1 MDGTG
6 MRRLA
11 AGTLSLLAFLAV
23 WKLLTVVTGTPDYI
37 LPAPEV
43 VAETADRGWALL
55 QTHGCHTCHT
65 IPGVPEANA
74 LVGPPLTAWRDRQYI
89 AGSLPNNA
97 ENLVLWLMEPQ
108 TIEPGTAM
116 PDMAV
121 TDQDARDMGAYLF
134 TLERDDD

>member
-1 MDGTG
+1 MSMDVSRKLCLLLAGLLACT
-6 MRRLA
+6 LA
-11 AGTLSLLAFLAV
+11 ACQAEASPIGTRLDDTRFV
-23 WKLLTVVTGTPDYI
+23 PGGD
-37 LPAPEV
+37 
-43 VAETADRGWALL
+43 ADRGWELL
-55 QTHGCHTCHT
+55 QAYGCHTCHT
-65 IPGVPEANA
+65 IPGVPGANA
-74 LVGPPLTAWRDRQYI
+74 LVGPPLTAWRDRQFI

-121 TDQDARDMGAYLF
+121 TDQDARDMGAYLY

>member
-1 MDGTG
+1 MDVS
-6 MRRLA
+6 RKLYALLA
-11 AGTLSLLAFLAV
+11 GVLAGTLAACQ
-23 WKLLTVVTGTPDYI
+23 
-37 LPAPEV
+37 
-43 VAETADRGWALL
+43 AEASASGAQRDDIRFVPGGDANRGRALL
-55 QTHGCHTCHT
+55 QTYGCHTCHT

-89 AGSLPNNA
+89 AGSLPNNG

-121 TDQDARDMGAYLF
+121 TEQDARDMGAYLF